1 MRAKRNVPGYNPDK
15 APAILLPSSSGMS
28 HAQIS
33 SAQRAFRR
41 ANGYGTS
48 IKQEFN
54 EAVRQMRSAGVPEAA
69 IRKTM
74 RQNYKY
80 FDSLGAFK

>member
-1 MRAKRNVPGYNPDK
+1 
-15 APAILLPSSSGMS
+15 MS

-33 SAQRAFRR
+33 SAQRTFRR

-48 IKQEFN
+48 IKQEFT
-54 EAVRQMRSAGVPEAA
+54 EAAIQMSSARVSETA